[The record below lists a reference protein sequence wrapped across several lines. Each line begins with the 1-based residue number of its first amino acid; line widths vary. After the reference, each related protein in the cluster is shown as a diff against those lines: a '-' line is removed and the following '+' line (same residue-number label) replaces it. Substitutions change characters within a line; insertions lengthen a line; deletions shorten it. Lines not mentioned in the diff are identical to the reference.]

1 MSYRRGPAR
10 SLASLARN
18 RCHSNSPGLA
28 RALAALAVAALFAG
42 ACADDDAGK
51 RRSSAA
57 PTTSTTSV
65 PATTAAPPPAPVTTV
80 APATTASGAPITTP
94 PPAPPAR
101 AAAGCPAIPPRAAP
115 RSDRPRYRLKVD
127 VKPAENVVE
136 GEVAVRF
143 TPDLPTDRLVFR
155 LWANSP
161 RTAGAGARLDV
172 GGVAVGGRA
181 VDAVMES
188 PTMLV
193 ARPGALSAGQA
204 IEITVPWR
212 LTLPGAAEDRISRSG
227 DAIRL
232 GSFFPILAWEPG
244 SGWAVEPATGGFAEA
259 SSAITAD
266 FDTTIT
272 VPAGLDVLATGTS
285 SGGGRWTATAVP
297 DFAISVG
304 RFTTA
309 TATVNAPQPVQ
320 VTVGVQAGI
329 AESPGAYLSRV
340 TRSLE
345 DLGRRYGPYPW
356 PSYSLTITL
365 ALSGGIEYPM
375 HVFQGPGTISRTTP
389 HEVAHMWFYG
399 LVGSNQG
406 RDPWLDE
413 GLASYAEARLENTL
427 ASFRSRS
434 IPAAGRNRVGEP
446 MTFWE
451 SRRSVYYRSVYVQG
465 AQAVAALGAP
475 DLVDCAL
482 RVYVARNAYRVARP
496 ADLVEAARA
505 VFPNAADVLA
515 GYGVRP

>member
-1 MSYRRGPAR
+1 MSPRRGSIR
-10 SLASLARN
+10 SLA
-18 RCHSNSPGLA
+18 G
-28 RALAALAVAALFAG
+28 LAVAALLAG
-42 ACADDDAGK
+42 ACAGDGDKERPSAG
-51 RRSSAA
+51 
-57 PTTSTTSV
+57 PTTSTSSSV
-65 PATTAAPPPAPVTTV
+65 PATEPAATAPPPPPSTTEAPVTTTRPLV
-80 APATTASGAPITTP
+80 AATP
-94 PPAPPAR
+94 PPAQAQPA
-101 AAAGCPAIPPRAAP
+101 ATCPAIPPRVSP
-115 RSDRPRYRLKVD
+115 RSDRSTYRLKVD

-161 RTAGAGARLDV
+161 RTARAGARLDV
-172 GGVAVGGRA
+172 GGVTVGGRA
-181 VDAVMES
+181 VDAVMEA

-193 ARPGALSAGQA
+193 ARPGGTLAAGQPLD
-204 IEITVPWR
+204 IVVPWR
-212 LTLPGAAEDRISRSG
+212 LTLPGAAQDRISRSG

-244 SGWAVEPATGGFAEA
+244 RGWAVEPATSGFAEA

-266 FDTTIT
+266 FEATVT
-272 VPAGLDVLATGTS
+272 VPAGLDVLATGTPA
-285 SGGGRWTATAVP
+285 GGGRWTAKAVP
-297 DFAISVG
+297 DFALSVG
-304 RFTTA
+304 HFNMA
-309 TATVNAPQPVQ
+309 SATVNAPDPVQ
-320 VTVGVQAGI
+320 VTVGVHAGI
-329 AESPGAYLSRV
+329 AESPAAYLSRV

-356 PSYSLTITL
+356 PSYSLAITP

-375 HVFQGPGTISRTTP
+375 HVFQGPGTMSRTTP
-389 HEVAHMWFYG
+389 HEVAHMWFYA

-413 GLASYAEARLENTL
+413 GIASYVEARLENTL

-434 IPAAGRNRVGEP
+434 IPTGGRSRVGEP

-451 SRRSVYYRSVYVQG
+451 SRQSIYYRSVYVQG
-465 AQAVAALGAP
+465 AQAMAALGHA

-496 ADLVEAARA
+496 ADLVDAARA
-505 VFPNAADVLA
+505 VFPNAAEVLA

>member
-1 MSYRRGPAR
+1 MPFRR
-10 SLASLARN
+10 SLRRSLT
-18 RCHSNSPGLA
+18 GL
-28 RALAALAVAALFAG
+28 ALAALLAG
-42 ACADDDAGK
+42 ACAGDGDSDS
-51 RRSSAA
+51 RSSAGV
-57 PTTSTTSV
+57 TTSTTKAPPGTTATTTSPPPAPSTTTA
-65 PATTAAPPPAPVTTV
+65 PATTAAPPPARSA
-80 APATTASGAPITTP
+80 APA
-94 PPAPPAR
+94 PAPAG
-101 AAAGCPAIPPRAAP
+101 AASCPAIPPRAAP
-115 RSDRPRYRLKVD
+115 RPDRPRYRLKVD
-127 VKPAENVVE
+127 VKPVGNVVE

-143 TPDLPTDRLVFR
+143 VPDLPTDRLVFR
-155 LWANSP
+155 LWANAP
-161 RTAGAGARLDV
+161 RTARAGARLDV
-172 GGVAVGGRA
+172 GGVSVGGRA
-181 VDAVMES
+181 VDAVMET

-193 ARPGALSAGQA
+193 ARPGGTLAANQPLD
-204 IEITVPWR
+204 IVVPWR

-244 SGWAVEPATGGFAEA
+244 FGWAVEPATGGFAEA
-259 SSAITAD
+259 SAAITAD
-266 FDTTIT
+266 FDATVS

-285 SGGGRWTATAVP
+285 SGAGRWTASAVP
-297 DFAISVG
+297 DFALTVG

-320 VTVGVQAGI
+320 VTVGVHAGI
-329 AESPGAYLSRV
+329 GESPAAYLSRV

-356 PSYSLTITL
+356 PSYSLTITP

-375 HVFQGPGTISRTTP
+375 HVFQGPGTMTRTTP

-399 LVGSNQG
+399 LVGNNQG

-427 ASFRSRS
+427 ASFRSRA
-434 IPAAGRNRVGEP
+434 IPAAGRNRLGEP

-451 SRRSVYYRSVYVQG
+451 PRQSVYYRSVYVQG
-465 AQAVAALGAP
+465 AQALAALGDP

-482 RVYVARNAYRVARP
+482 RVYVARNSYRVARP
-496 ADLVEAARA
+496 ADLVDAARS

>member
-1 MSYRRGPAR
+1 M
-10 SLASLARN
+10 
-18 RCHSNSPGLA
+18 
-28 RALAALAVAALFAG
+28 AALLAG
-42 ACADDDAGK
+42 ACAADDDK
-51 RRSSAA
+51 SRPTAA
-57 PTTSTTSV
+57 PTSSSSK
-65 PATTAAPPPAPVTTV
+65 A
-80 APATTASGAPITTP
+80 APATEPSTATP
-94 PPAPPAR
+94 PPPPST
-101 AAAGCPAIPPRAAP
+101 AAAPAITTTSRLPGAATPSSAQPAPAAASCPAIPNRATPRP
-115 RSDRPRYRLKVD
+115 DRPRYRLKVD
-127 VKPAENVVE
+127 VKPAENMVE

-161 RTAGAGARLDV
+161 RTARAGARIDV
-172 GGVAVGGRA
+172 GGVSVGGRA
-181 VDAVMES
+181 VGAVLES

-193 ARPGALSAGQA
+193 ARPGNLVAGQA
-204 IEITVPWR
+204 IDIVVPWR
-212 LTLPGAAEDRISRSG
+212 LTLPGPAEDRISRNG

-244 SGWAVEPATGGFAEA
+244 SGWAVEPATSGFAEA

-266 FDTTIT
+266 FDATVT

-285 SGGGRWTATAVP
+285 SGPNQWTAAAVP

-304 RFTTA
+304 RFTIATA
-309 TATVNAPQPVQ
+309 TANAPQPVQ
-320 VTVGVQAGI
+320 VTVGVHAGI

-340 TRSLE
+340 VRSLE
-345 DLGRRYGPYPW
+345 DLGRRYGAYPW
-356 PSYSLTITL
+356 PSYSLAITP

-375 HVFQGPGTISRTTP
+375 HIFQGPGTMSRTTP

-413 GLASYAEARLENTL
+413 GLASFAEARLENTL

-434 IPAAGRNRVGEP
+434 IPPGGKGRVGEP
-446 MTFWE
+446 MTFWD
-451 SRRSVYYRSVYVQG
+451 SRQSIYYRSVYVQG
-465 AQAVAALGAP
+465 AQAMAALGDA

-482 RVYVARNAYRVARP
+482 RVYVARNSYRVAHP

-505 VFPNAADVLA
+505 VFPNAGEVLA